1 MSIFSSILKSIASL
15 SGVGAS
21 DLNQG
26 TPVAPA
32 SSSTPPPPS
41 VTPESVP
48 SEPVP
53 PEPMASEPPP
63 PEPANMDNGPSESE
77 PPPPPTGR
85 IYFQYARSKTAS
97 EDDLRDQIREWI
109 RKELGRKSPRLVL
122 EEEDLADPLAAV
134 ERVLLGDGAERTF
147 LLSNC
152 STGGTRA
159 CWMAERGRCSLV
171 DHDECCL
178 QKLPCNT
185 ILIRPKKDI
194 PSIARIFPG
203 DEILAVR
210 AYLYNCPE
218 QRSGCV
224 AAIAGYAWAPTCEAR
239 PFERELRASFVSQE
253 DAAHNWELRGRPDNL
268 LTTETLSG
276 LPPVSIETSNN
287 LRSWTDYLDWR
298 NRLVAENARTIR
310 YLRAQRNHD
319 GSVSFFAV
327 HDGTGE
333 APNLSWLR
341 REELEAVPLS
351 ASADS
356 WTFREPE
363 KDAHR
368 PWQRVRATL
377 LGEADS
383 VKSISADNVPVPED
397 CPWGGLG
404 IVEVRVDIAGE
415 NQPMRGEGKT
425 SEDDG
430 PMLELPKGVPET
442 GFLRI
447 CQRGDKS
454 LVDRMAKTIDDF
466 ARNGS
471 VAAPFL
477 SSYIFDI
484 SQARLPARSTPIDTF
499 LNPHLS
505 EDQKRAVQVMVDAP
519 DIALVQ
525 GPPGTGKTTV
535 IAEAIYQFA
544 KAGKT
549 VLLASQSIAAVE
561 NAFDKLEHV
570 PEIRIQLR
578 RKQSASG
585 TTDQEQEPYSDTE
598 VLREYYATL
607 GRKSSEAISM
617 IDQTRERRAR
627 LLTAADELEPLV
639 RRMEEESVAEAEAAE
654 HAAKASEGI
663 RAAVIRAESADA
675 SRRAHEASE
684 RLFAALPSLA
694 PTMLGDW
701 ARDVPH
707 SAITPLAD
715 AIRKAANAL
724 GEQGI
729 RIWSDLGEDEPH
741 RPADVR
747 LRALAGAVERLRLLR
762 DKGLPALLRCVDE
775 WRATAGER
783 LVDDESA
790 RIVQDLTIRL
800 REAERRRDE
809 ADDAGNDEAAYQ
821 RFDAEARRLR
831 REIREAKA
839 AAKTSVGVFREWFT
853 VPRGDGQTLADAIE
867 AAHGNR
873 AAILELVAGFES
885 FARGFLNVVH
895 GEEER
900 VAAALRGATDALP
913 EEDKGAN
920 VALRKARL
928 ALRDA
933 ETSAREAQERRRTFE
948 EEAAPV
954 LERIRSVE
962 PGVPA
967 EPSAALAWCR
977 ESAAEI
983 ERRTNAER
991 EAHPWLEPLLREWA
1005 ALTAA
1010 PNDEDLSR
1018 VLPLYL
1024 DSCNVVGTTCTSNPR
1039 LLGDR
1044 HFDVVIVDEVSKATP
1059 PELLA
1064 PMMRGSKAILVG
1076 DHRQLPPQ
1084 FDEKEPLLFEEL
1096 AQREEENAN
1105 IPEERKIV
1113 GRNFRK
1119 YERMVED
1126 SLFKHHFEQAA
1137 PHLKSLLWKQ
1147 YRMHPEIMDVINV
1160 FYEGKLRCGIPEG
1173 EADRVRDHGQSG
1185 EHVPWMSGR
1194 RHAYWID
1201 STSAPDGSFFPDEQA
1216 GTSRVN
1222 GLEAQLILRALKD
1235 LDAGLDGQFSPE
1247 GGPIT
1252 KSAGV
1257 IAFYGKQKALLLR
1270 EIRKLQLRHL
1280 TCRVETVDRFQGQQ
1294 CDYVLV
1300 SMTRNSR
1307 YRNGGLRSFIARFE
1321 RINVAFSRARELLLI
1336 FGARDF
1342 FRRQRVRLPSLDGSG
1357 HAKTINV
1364 YGDITDMLARRGTLL
1379 SSADVIS
1386 ASEWKALPPLQTGA
1400 KSKRFAPE
1408 TAKRPAAPARPPKN
1422 RPIFSG
1428 ERKQRFHGPYR
1439 YQRTDRTGHRPPRHN

>member
-1 MSIFSSILKSIASL
+1 MSIFSSILKGISSL
-15 SGVGAS
+15 S
-21 DLNQG
+21 DLNPSDSGQG
-26 TPVAPA
+26 TPAVPVRAD
-32 SSSTPPPPS
+32 TPPPTS
-41 VTPESVP
+41 VDA
-48 SEPVP
+48 EPV
-53 PEPMASEPPP
+53 ASG
-63 PEPANMDNGPSESE
+63 PAHQEASNMDNVAAAIE

-85 IYFQYARSKTAS
+85 IYFQYVRSKTAS

-109 RKELGRKSPRLVL
+109 QKELGRKSPRLVL
-122 EEEDLADPLAAV
+122 EEEDKADPLAAV

-178 QKLPCNT
+178 KKLPCNT

-194 PSIARIFPG
+194 PSIARMFPG

-218 QRSGCV
+218 QGSGCV
-224 AAIAGYAWAPTCEAR
+224 AAIAGYTWAPTCEAR
-239 PFERELRASFVSQE
+239 SFERELRASFVSQE

-268 LTTETLSG
+268 LTAETLSG
-276 LPPVSIETSNN
+276 LPPISIETSNN

-310 YLRAQRNHD
+310 YLRAQRNLD

-327 HDGTGE
+327 HDGTGDP
-333 APNLSWLR
+333 PNLSWLR

-351 ASADS
+351 ASADP

-363 KDAHR
+363 KDDRR
-368 PWQRVRATL
+368 PWQRVRTTL

-383 VKSISADNVPVPED
+383 VKPISVNNVPVPED

-404 IVEVRVDIAGE
+404 IVEVRVDIADA
-415 NQPMRGEGKT
+415 NRSLRGNGGMET
-425 SEDDG
+425 SEDATAVLD
-430 PMLELPKGVPET
+430 LPKGIPET

-454 LVDRMAKTIDDF
+454 LVERMTKTIDEF

-477 SSYIFDI
+477 SSYLFDI
-484 SQARLPARSTPIDTF
+484 SQARLPARSTPIENF
-499 LNPHLS
+499 LNPQLN

-561 NAFDKLEHV
+561 NALGRLEHV

-578 RKQSASG
+578 RKQSSTGTSG
-585 TTDQEQEPYSDTE
+585 GDPEPYSDGE
-598 VLREYYATL
+598 VLREYYAAL
-607 GRKSSEAISM
+607 GRRSREAVST
-617 IDQTRERRAR
+617 IDQARERRAR
-627 LLTAADELEPLV
+627 LLTTADELAPLV
-639 RRMEEESVAEAEAAE
+639 LRMEEEEAAE
-654 HAAKASEGI
+654 TDGAKRVEMAREEV
-663 RAAVIRAESADA
+663 RTAVIRTESADA
-675 SRRAHEASE
+675 QHRAREGAK
-684 RLFAALPSLA
+684 RLLAVFPSLSPA
-694 PTMLGDW
+694 ALGDW
-701 ARDVPH
+701 ARDVPQGV
-707 SAITPLAD
+707 ITPLAD
-715 AIRKAANAL
+715 AIRKAAEAF

-747 LRALAGAVERLRLLR
+747 LRSLAGAAERLRLLR
-762 DKGLPALLRCVDE
+762 DKGLPALLTCVDE
-775 WRATAGER
+775 WRATTGER

-800 REAERRRDE
+800 REAERLRDE

-839 AAKTSVGVFREWFT
+839 AAKTSVGVLREWFT

-895 GEEER
+895 GEEDR
-900 VAAALRGATDALP
+900 VAATLREAADALSN
-913 EEDKGAN
+913 EDEGAN
-920 VALRKARL
+920 AALRKARL

-933 ETSAREAQERRRTFE
+933 ETSMREAQERRRTFE
-948 EEAAPV
+948 EEAEPI
-954 LERIRSVE
+954 LERIRLAE
-962 PGVPA
+962 PGIPA
-967 EPSAALAWCR
+967 EPPAALTWCR

-1005 ALTAA
+1005 SLTAA

-1024 DSCNVVGTTCTSNPR
+1024 ESCNVVGTTCTSNPR

-1044 HFDVVIVDEVSKATP
+1044 HFDVVIVDEVSKAMP

-1064 PMMRGSKAILVG
+1064 PMVRGSKAILVG

-1096 AQREEENAN
+1096 AQREEEDAN

-1126 SLFKHHFEQAA
+1126 SLFKRHFEQAD
-1137 PHLKSLLWKQ
+1137 PRLKSSLWEQ
-1147 YRMHPEIMDVINV
+1147 HRMHPEIMDVINV
-1160 FYEGKLRCGIPEG
+1160 FYEGKLKCGIPEG
-1173 EADRVRDHGQSG
+1173 EADRVRDHRQSG
-1185 EHVPWMSGR
+1185 RQVPWMSGN

-1201 STSAPDGSFFPDEQA
+1201 STSSPTGTFFPDERV
-1216 GTSRVN
+1216 GTSRENV
-1222 GLEAQLILRALKD
+1222 LEAQLILRALKD
-1235 LDAGLDGQFSPE
+1235 LDAGLDGQTTQD
-1247 GGPIT
+1247 GRQVT
-1252 KSAGV
+1252 KTVGI

-1270 EIRKLQLRHL
+1270 EVRKLGLRHL
-1280 TCRVETVDRFQGQQ
+1280 KCRVETVDRFQGQE

-1307 YRNGGLRSFIARFE
+1307 FQKGGLRSFIARFE
-1321 RINVAFSRARELLLI
+1321 RINVAFSRARELLLV

-1342 FRRQRVRLPSLDGSG
+1342 FRRQPVRLPSLDGSG
-1357 HAKTINV
+1357 HAQTINV
-1364 YGDITDMLARRGTLL
+1364 YGDITDMLARRGALL
-1379 SSADVIS
+1379 SAADVIPV
-1386 ASEWKALPPLQTGA
+1386 SEWKVLPPLQTGA
-1400 KSKRFAPE
+1400 KSKHFASKPSN
-1408 TAKRPAAPARPPKN
+1408 RPATPGRTSQN

-1439 YQRTDRTGHRPPRHN
+1439 YQRTDRTDHRPPRHN